1 MMKFRLLLMMLVALL
16 LLPVEGRPQSGRAK
30 LIGLAGNY
38 TSDGGEILRR
48 VGDFDFEQYLAGPDS
63 ASLLE
68 AFGTVV
74 HESCHQ
80 LNHLIATDNR
90 DPYRQHQGYFIT
102 KGIDIV
108 AEQGPVFNSTKL
120 NNFVPKDLQTKIF
133 RYKTYIG
140 TPQKSLVSQEGGIY
154 GLVDEFTAYYQGTK
168 ACFELYDFYYKYR
181 CKGYQKPAEWANYI
195 QQVASSYFAWYE
207 FRLFIAWYLEYAK
220 KNYREVYESSMDN
233 TPLRLAFT
241 LIDNQFGSLVADFNG
256 TLESLAAKLTTGS
269 VKAEVADYENE
280 RSFIIT
286 TRQSATRTGSQIIS
300 IFSNRIKLLEQ
311 LLEGEPN
318 AMLDS
323 FRLKGAGLDNYRS
336 FLKDTP

>member
-1 MMKFRLLLMMLVALL
+1 M
-16 LLPVEGRPQSGRAK
+16 
-30 LIGLAGNY
+30 
-38 TSDGGEILRR
+38 
-48 VGDFDFEQYLAGPDS
+48 GDFEFEQYLAGTDS
-63 ASLLE
+63 VSLLE

-90 DPYRQHQGYFIT
+90 DPYRQQQGYFIT

-108 AEQGPVFNSTKL
+108 VEQGPVFNSTRL
-120 NNFVPKDLQTKIF
+120 NSFVPKDLQTKIF

-140 TPQKSLVSQEGGIY
+140 TPQKSLVSQEAGIY
-154 GLVDEFTAYYQGTK
+154 GLVDEFSAYYQGTK
-168 ACFELYDFYYKYR
+168 ACFELYDFYYKFR
-181 CKGYQKPAEWANYI
+181 CKGYQNTKEWANYI

-220 KNYREVYESSMDN
+220 KNDREVYESSMNN
-233 TPLRLAFT
+233 TRLRLAFT
-241 LIDNQFGSLVADFNG
+241 LIDNQFGPFVADFNN
-256 TLESLAAKLTTGS
+256 TLESLAAKLSTGA
-269 VKAEVADYENE
+269 VKAEVADYQNE

-311 LLEGEPN
+311 LLEGEQN
-318 AMLDS
+318 VMLEA
-323 FRLKGAGLDNYRS
+323 FRIKGANNENYQT
-336 FLKDTP
+336 FLKDNP